1 MKLSVREQMYVALFA
16 GITAVLSQFT
26 IPLALIPLTLQTFAV
41 GLAVTILGMKVG
53 TWSIALYLLMGLI
66 GLPVFAGGA
75 AGFSVLLG
83 PTGGYLVG
91 FLFTGLVTG
100 YILEKTEFN
109 YFMAFV
115 ANTAGALV
123 TLFFGT
129 VWLQLSAG
137 MTFTAAMASGFIPFL
152 IPGVIKAAGSAYVG
166 ILIRQR
172 LIKANRYYSV
182 NG

>member
-1 MKLSVREQMYVALFA
+1 MKLTVREQIYVALFA
-16 GITAVLSQFT
+16 GITAVLAQFT

-53 TWSIALYLLMGLI
+53 TWSIVLYLLMGLI

-75 AGFSVLLG
+75 AGFSVLFG

-91 FLFTGLVTG
+91 FIFTGLVTG

-123 TLFFGT
+123 TLLFGT

-137 MTFTAAMASGFIPFL
+137 MIFTAAMASGFVPFI
-152 IPGVIKAAGSAYVG
+152 IPGIIKAAGSAYVG

-182 NG
+182 NS